1 MRHSRAQMSAEP
13 VGVTMSKRPSEALLT
28 ARVARMYYLEDRSK
42 SDIADEVGVSRFRV
56 ARLLEAARRDG
67 VVKIEICSDGALD
80 AELSLQLQRAWG
92 LKHALVLQVEEND
105 PVQLR
110 GQLGEATAGLLLDIV
125 TPEDV
130 LGVAWS
136 RSLSAIGD
144 SLPKFVPCHVV
155 QLTGALARPDG
166 SDVLTLVRRIARAGG
181 GTPHVFYAPMVMPD
195 PGARRA
201 LLRQPD
207 VLAATAF
214 VPKVTVAVVGIGGWA
229 PGLSTI
235 YDSLDSA
242 ERASAEAAGVQ
253 AEISGVFV
261 GSDGRAI
268 TPPLSRRIVGIS
280 AEQLRGIG
288 TVLAIAYG
296 DAKAQATAAALRS
309 GLVGSLVTHAGLARR
324 LIELSDDALAPARQ
338 ASGGDERATGT

>member
-1 MRHSRAQMSAEP
+1 MSN
-13 VGVTMSKRPSEALLT
+13 RPLETLLT

-42 SDIADEVGVSRFRV
+42 SNIADEVGVSRFRV

-67 VVKIEICSDGALD
+67 VVKIEVCSDNALD
-80 AELSLQLQRAWG
+80 TELSLQLQKAWG
-92 LKHALVLQVEEND
+92 LSHAVVLHVEEND

-110 GQLGEATAGLLLDIV
+110 GQLGEATAGLLLDLV
-125 TPEDV
+125 TPQDV
-130 LGVAWS
+130 LGMAWS

-166 SDVLTLVRRIARAGG
+166 SDVLSLVRRIARAGG

-195 PGARRA
+195 AAARRA

-207 VLAATAF
+207 VVAATAF

-235 YDSLDSA
+235 YDSLDPA
-242 ERASAEAAGVQ
+242 ERASAEASGVQ

-261 GSDGRAI
+261 GSDGRTI
-268 TPPLSRRIVGIS
+268 TPPLSRRIVGVS

-296 DAKAQATAAALRS
+296 DAKAHATAAALRS
-309 GLVGSLVTHAGLARR
+309 GLVSSLVTHAGLARR
-324 LIELSDDALAPARQ
+324 LIELSDGELSDGTAAPAQ
-338 ASGGDERATGT
+338 PDQDGGEMATGT